1 MGPVS
6 MTERKKSYAVP
17 CASKFRDE
25 VLALAAARNVNVG
38 DIARSVILVLPQDVI
53 AATQDPGEPAAD
65 DRETIILK
73 SGPSVGKPWRR
84 KPRLQV
90 RLPEGCTIENIRRA
104 LNLALEMAQGERI
117 LTIEAGNEPSA
128 KQRVSLLN
136 EETERLRAIISA
148 LAFTPLINGVRSR
161 VEAFHV
167 LGFAPT
173 DRPNRTAVN
182 AKFRM
187 LAAIHHPDS
196 EYGDHRRMSQLN
208 EAIGF
213 LRKSG

>member
-1 MGPVS
+1 

-17 CASKFRDE
+17 CASTFRDE
-25 VLALAAARNVNVG
+25 VMALAAARDVNVG
-38 DIARSVILVLPQDVI
+38 DIARSVILILPEAAI
-53 AATQDPGEPAAD
+53 AATVDPGEPAPD

-90 RLPEGCTIENIRRA
+90 RLPDGHSIENIRRA
-104 LNLALEMAQGERI
+104 LNLALAMAQGERV
-117 LTIEAGNEPSA
+117 LTIEAGDAPSA
-128 KQRVSLLN
+128 NQQMSLLN
-136 EETERLRAIISA
+136 DELERLRAIVSA
-148 LAFTPLINGVRSR
+148 LAFSPLENGVQSR
-161 VEAFHV
+161 AEAFHV
-167 LGFAPT
+167 LGFAPR
-173 DRPNRTAVN
+173 DRPNRASVN

-196 EYGDHRRMSQLN
+196 EHGDHRRMSQLN

-213 LRKSG
+213 LRKSR